1 MKTLLVGMAVAGL
14 MACAGAPDT
23 QRERTTLQREAASTV
38 NTMISKD
45 PSLGPLLDSAAGY
58 VVFPDVGKG
67 AFVVGGA
74 HGQGVLYQRG
84 APMGYVELQQASIGA
99 QVGAQSFAELIV
111 LQNPADVMRVKDGSF
126 SLSANASA
134 VALSAGIAGATDF
147 RDGTAVFVMPRG
159 GAMAEVAIGGQRI
172 RYSSGGG
179 G

>member
-1 MKTLLVGMAVAGL
+1 MKNLIVGIAVAGL

-23 QRERTTLQREAASTV
+23 QRERTQLQQQASTTLS
-38 NTMISKD
+38 TMTSKD

-58 VVFPDVGKG
+58 VVFPNVGKG

-84 APMGYVELQQASIGA
+84 MPIGYVELQQASIGA

-111 LQNPADVMRVKDGSF
+111 LQSSDDVRRIKDGTF
-126 SLSANASA
+126 SLSGNASA
-134 VALSAGIAGATDF
+134 VALSAGIAGSTDF

-159 GAMAEVAIGGQRI
+159 GAMAEVAIGGQRL
-172 RYSSGGG
+172 RYSGGG